1 MIRSLVPI
9 LFVITGL
16 LFPLQFQSNLV
27 GDISG
32 HFRTGNS
39 KEIAKYFNAS
49 VELNIA
55 SETDTYSKAQA
66 EQILRDFFN
75 KNMPVNS
82 SVIHLIN
89 TNPNYQIGILSVLT
103 KTVKYRVTVTFKKTS
118 GDFLI
123 TELRI
128 EGDKT

>member
-27 GDISG
+27 GDVSG
-32 HFRTGNS
+32 YFRTGNS
-39 KEIAKYFNAS
+39 KDIAKYFNAS

-55 SETDTYSKAQA
+55 AETDTYSKAQA

-128 EGDKT
+128 ENDKT

>member
-27 GDISG
+27 GDVSG
-32 HFRTGNS
+32 HFRNGNS

-55 SETDTYSKAQA
+55 SQTDTYSKAQA

-103 KTVKYRVTVTFKKTS
+103 KTVKFRVTVTFKKTS

>member
-27 GDISG
+27 GDVSG
-32 HFRTGNS
+32 HFRNGNS

>member
-27 GDISG
+27 GDVSG

-39 KEIAKYFNAS
+39 KEIARYFNAS

>member
-1 MIRSLVPI
+1 MIRSLLPI

-16 LFPLQFQSNLV
+16 FIPLQFQSNLV
-27 GDISG
+27 GEVSG

-49 VELNIA
+49 IELNIA
-55 SETDTYSKAQA
+55 DELDTYSKAQA

-82 SVIHLIN
+82 TVIHLIN

-103 KTVKYRVTVTFKKTS
+103 KTIKYRVTVTFKKTS
-118 GDFLI
+118 GEFLI

>member
-1 MIRSLVPI
+1 MLRSLVPI

-27 GDISG
+27 GDVSG
-32 HFRTGNS
+32 HFRNGNS

>member
-1 MIRSLVPI
+1 MIRSLLPI

-16 LFPLQFQSNLV
+16 FIPLQFQSNLV
-27 GDISG
+27 GEVSSQ
-32 HFRTGNS
+32 FRTGNS
-39 KEIAKYFNAS
+39 KEIAKYFNPS
-49 VELNIA
+49 IELNIA
-55 SETDTYSKAQA
+55 DGTDTYSKAQA

-82 SVIHLIN
+82 TVIHLIN

-103 KTVKYRVTVTFKKTS
+103 KTAKYRVTVTFKKTS
-118 GDFLI
+118 GEFLI

>member
-1 MIRSLVPI
+1 MIRSLLPL

-16 LFPLQFQSNLV
+16 FIPLQFQSNLV
-27 GDISG
+27 GEVSG
-32 HFRTGNS
+32 QFRTGNS
-39 KEIAKYFNAS
+39 KEIARHFNAS
-49 VELNIA
+49 IELNIA
-55 SETDTYSKAQA
+55 DETDTYSKAQA

-82 SVIHLIN
+82 TVIHLIN

-103 KTVKYRVTVTFKKTS
+103 KTIKYRVTVTFKKTS
-118 GDFLI
+118 GEFLI

>member
-1 MIRSLVPI
+1 M
-9 LFVITGL
+9 F
-16 LFPLQFQSNLV
+16 FPLQFQSNLV
-27 GDISG
+27 GDVSG
-32 HFRTGNS
+32 FFRNGNS
-39 KEIAKYFNAS
+39 KEIARYFNAA

-55 SETDTYSKAQA
+55 NETDTYSKAQA

-75 KNMPVNS
+75 KNLPLNS
-82 SVIHLIN
+82 TVIHLIN

-103 KTVKYRVTVTFKKTS
+103 KTAKYRVTVTFKKTS
-118 GDFLI
+118 GEFQI

>member
-16 LFPLQFQSNLV
+16 LLPLQFQGNLV
-27 GDISG
+27 GDVSN
-32 HFRTGNS
+32 HFRNGNS
-39 KEIAKYFNAS
+39 KEIARYFNAS

-55 SETDTYSKAQA
+55 DETDTYSRAQA
-66 EQILRDFFN
+66 EQILRDFFT
-75 KNMPVNS
+75 KNLPVNS
-82 SVIHLIN
+82 TVIHLIN

-118 GDFLI
+118 GEFLI

-128 EGDKT
+128 EPDKT

>member
-1 MIRSLVPI
+1 MIRSLLPL

-16 LFPLQFQSNLV
+16 FIPLQFQSNLV
-27 GDISG
+27 GEVSG
-32 HFRTGNS
+32 QFRTGNS
-39 KEIAKYFNAS
+39 KEIAKHFNAS
-49 VELNIA
+49 IELNIA
-55 SETDTYSKAQA
+55 DETDTYSKAQA

-82 SVIHLIN
+82 TVIHLIN

>member
-1 MIRSLVPI
+1 M
-9 LFVITGL
+9 
-16 LFPLQFQSNLV
+16 
-27 GDISG
+27 GDVSG
-32 HFRTGNS
+32 HFRNGNS

>member
-1 MIRSLVPI
+1 MIRSLLP
-9 LFVITGL
+9 LFFVITGL
-16 LFPLQFQSNLV
+16 FIPLQFQSNLV
-27 GDISG
+27 GEVSG
-32 HFRTGNS
+32 QFRTGNS
-39 KEIAKYFNAS
+39 KEIAKHFNAS
-49 VELNIA
+49 IELNIA
-55 SETDTYSKAQA
+55 DETDTYSKAQA

-82 SVIHLIN
+82 TVIHLIN

-103 KTVKYRVTVTFKKTS
+103 KTIKYRVTVTFKKTS
-118 GDFLI
+118 GEFLI